1 MHSDRVDSG
10 EHAGTARVPGA
21 SSAPASTLQE
31 LDFARAVDAPLGALV
46 RTTQAHVYGD
56 SRMER
61 VRGQL
66 EEAERRDFLSNESRS
81 GSQIS
86 NDALLSSDTLLSNGA
101 PLSKEAVVEV
111 VVDAALGAPVTDAI
125 ESAATDAETAA
136 AATVAT
142 SATTSGAGH
151 AQLADLWASIQAA
164 LRRRIRREQFET
176 WFRRA
181 DLRRA
186 SRDGVQIA
194 VQNTFAADWLRS
206 NYRTALEQAVQDALG
221 YNCPVELIV
230 DAELTIVSRAPQ
242 ARTGESGDAA
252 TLGPSSTAL
261 ATTQAA
267 NDAVQGRAPGAS
279 AGDSS
284 RGALSSQARP
294 TLDTTRWNVSNSDSG
309 LMWSSD
315 VTLNPNY
322 RFDNFVVG
330 PCNRFAYAAAVGA
343 SESPGKSYNPFF
355 LHGSVGLG
363 KTHLLQSLCYS
374 LLDRMPGVR
383 ILYLSCETF
392 INHFIS
398 ALENGDLHK
407 FRTKY
412 RNVDVLVVDDIHLLA
427 NKERTQEEFF
437 HTFNTLYNANKQIVL
452 SSDSP
457 PKEIPTL
464 QERLVS
470 RFKWGLVTEIETP
483 CYETRMAI
491 LKRKS
496 RERGHELPE
505 QVAQLLAEHID
516 SNIRELEGAVNRL
529 ISYAGL
535 NNQEITPEL
544 VRRLLRDIFTQP
556 KGQPTMDDVLRVVTA
571 HFQVKVTELQSR
583 RRTKAIAF
591 PRQVAMFL
599 ARAITRH
606 SLEEVGGFFGG
617 RDHTTVLYAVE
628 QIDKQ
633 MRADERF
640 RGAVQGLLAQLQ
652 R

>member
-1 MHSDRVDSG
+1 MQADHNEWSDG
-10 EHAGTARVPGA
+10 GTAP
-21 SSAPASTLQE
+21 
-31 LDFARAVDAPLGALV
+31 
-46 RTTQAHVYGD
+46 
-56 SRMER
+56 
-61 VRGQL
+61 
-66 EEAERRDFLSNESRS
+66 
-81 GSQIS
+81 
-86 NDALLSSDTLLSNGA
+86 
-101 PLSKEAVVEV
+101 
-111 VVDAALGAPVTDAI
+111 
-125 ESAATDAETAA
+125 A
-136 AATVAT
+136 AATPGQLAPAPVVDLALAPNALVVAAHGAGESATIELADT
-142 SATTSGAGH
+142 SAAADGA
-151 AQLADLWASIQAA
+151 AAPLDLKSCWSSLQGA

-181 DLRRA
+181 ELRSSTGGA
-186 SRDGVQIA
+186 LVLA
-194 VQNTFAADWLRS
+194 VQNTFAADWLRTH
-206 NYRTALEQAVQDALG
+206 YREALDLSIEEVLGRATALE
-221 YNCPVELIV
+221 IV
-230 DAELTIVSRAPQ
+230 VDSELTVPARVRNVSGETNDPSAPGSS
-242 ARTGESGDAA
+242 APG
-252 TLGPSSTAL
+252 SSTVNTPSGADAPATGTPQTAAL
-261 ATTQAA
+261 QTQLA
-267 NDAVQGRAPGAS
+267 NTVHANPGSARPSLDSARWNS
-279 AGDSS
+279 AG
-284 RGALSSQARP
+284 P
-294 TLDTTRWNVSNSDSG
+294 ESG

-330 PCNRFAYAAAVGA
+330 PCNRFAYAAAVGV

-374 LLDRMPGVR
+374 LLERTPGVR

-412 RNVDVLVVDDIHLLA
+412 RNVDLLVVDDIHLLA

-437 HTFNTLYNANKQIVL
+437 HTFNTLYNAGKQIVL

-496 RERGHELPE
+496 KERGHELPD

-535 NNQEITPEL
+535 NRQEITTDL

-599 ARAITRH
+599 ARSITRH

-640 RGAVQGLLAQLQ
+640 RGTVQGLLAQLQ

>member
-10 EHAGTARVPGA
+10 EHAGSARVPGA

-31 LDFARAVDAPLGALV
+31 LDFVRDIDAPLV
-46 RTTQAHVYGD
+46 RTAHVYGD

-66 EEAERRDFLSNESRS
+66 EEAERRDFVSNETRS
-81 GSQIS
+81 GSHLS
-86 NDALLSSDTLLSNGA
+86 NDALPSKDTHLSNA
-101 PLSKEAVVEV
+101 AAVEV
-111 VVDAALGAPVTDAI
+111 VVDAALGAPVADAT
-125 ESAATDAETAA
+125 ESAATEGATAA
-136 AATVAT
+136 ATTA
-142 SATTSGAGH
+142 ATTATPSGPGH
-151 AQLADLWASIQAA
+151 AQLGDLWASIQAA

-186 SRDGVQIA
+186 GRDGVQIA

-221 YNCPVELIV
+221 YACPVELVV

-242 ARTGESGDAA
+242 ARAGESGDAA
-252 TLGPSSTAL
+252 TQGPSSTAL
-261 ATTQAA
+261 ATTQARSEQGA

-279 AGDSS
+279 GGDAS